1 MPTTP
6 DTTNDGR
13 DERRDETVT
22 IPVAPPREPSAYRA
36 TRHFTNRLR
45 ERVDEHRRGTLPAE
59 LLRRGRVRRVPAT
72 STAHDTAVPDVD
84 RGTPVAFTTASATGR
99 PWTLVAAL
107 RPAAFASDDERHRAI
122 TLYQGPA
129 PERSAADAGG
139 DA

>member
-1 MPTTP
+1 MPTH
-6 DTTNDGR
+6 TTDDGR

-22 IPVAPPREPSAYRA
+22 VPVAPPRDPSAYRA

-45 ERVDEHRRGTLPAE
+45 ERVDEHRRGTLPAD

-72 STAHDTAVPDVD
+72 RPDDTDVPDVE

-107 RPAAFASDDERHRAI
+107 RPAAFASDDEQHRAI
-122 TLYQGPA
+122 TVYQGPA
-129 PERSAADAGG
+129 PERPGDDVGG